1 MSKSYK
7 QTRKKE
13 EEVTI
18 SEEGLSK
25 KEQYDLAKQKKQA
38 LKEKQVRKNKNKKKD
53 KKKKHY
59 QTNLPARIFAVV
71 MLILTIGS
79 IAASVA
85 SYLG

>member
-1 MSKSYK
+1 MSKSYR

-38 LKEKQVRKNKNKKKD
+38 LKEKQVRKNKKKD

-59 QTNLPARIFAVV
+59 QTNLPSRIFVVV
-71 MLILTIGS
+71 MLILMIGS